1 MPKELPCAAAL
12 RFPEGFA
19 VLAPAVLALPLM
31 SGPVKTALAHESA
44 SEEVSDE
51 REVSLRDGRRLTV
64 SEVGVDQLVEIRN
77 EAGMLEVRIR
87 LTSEGP
93 VLQMDSVRLQ
103 LKASEAVQIEAP
115 NVELKGSER
124 VELSGGQISVHGERD
139 VEVEA
144 DGDVRVVGKMI
155 YLN

>member
-19 VLAPAVLALPLM
+19 ALALAVLALSLM
-31 SGPVKTALAHESA
+31 SGPAKTALAHESVT
-44 SEEVSDE
+44 EEESDQ

-64 SEVGVDQLVEIRN
+64 SEAGVDQLVEIRD
-77 EAGMLEVRIR
+77 EAGALEVRIR

-93 VLQMDSVRLQ
+93 VLQMNSVRLQ
-103 LKASEAVQIEAP
+103 LRASEAVQIEAP
-115 NVELKGSER
+115 TVELKGSER
-124 VELSGGQISVHGERD
+124 LELSGGQVSLHGEKD

-144 DGDVRVVGKMI
+144 EGDVRVVGKMI